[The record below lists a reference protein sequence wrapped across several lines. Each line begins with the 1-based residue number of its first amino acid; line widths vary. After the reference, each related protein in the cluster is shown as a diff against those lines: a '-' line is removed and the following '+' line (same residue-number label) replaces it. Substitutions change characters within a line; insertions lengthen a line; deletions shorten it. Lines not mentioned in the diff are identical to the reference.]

1 MDFLHIVTQMLMIFG
16 IVLVGLFAA
25 KRNLWS
31 GEIDRKL
38 SVFIM
43 NISMPAL
50 ILASVMGQDLA
61 FENAELVSLCIVALL
76 SYVVLLGAAF
86 IIPIVWRVH
95 TSRQGLLRF
104 MLAFGNVSFIG
115 YPVCDAVFGP
125 KAVFC
130 ASVLNIPF
138 NLLIFTIGVAFINGG
153 KVKSAFSPKLIL
165 SPCVVA
171 SLIAVAIAI
180 GRFSVPAP
188 IGQWFH
194 LLGDMTTPCALLI
207 IGSSLS
213 NIPVRDMVGNR
224 FVYAVSLLRL
234 IVLPLMVGAVLRLC
248 GISAFVSDVAT
259 VLSAM
264 PIATNGV
271 MLCLQYGK
279 DERVMTQGLFITTLL
294 SVVTIPL

>member
-1 MDFLHIVTQMLMIFG
+1 M
-16 IVLVGLFAA
+16 
-25 KRNLWS
+25 
-31 GEIDRKL
+31 
-38 SVFIM
+38 
-43 NISMPAL
+43 
-50 ILASVMGQDLA
+50 
-61 FENAELVSLCIVALL
+61 
-76 SYVVLLGAAF
+76 
-86 IIPIVWRVH
+86 
-95 TSRQGLLRF
+95 
-104 MLAFGNVSFIG
+104 
-115 YPVCDAVFGP
+115 
-125 KAVFC
+125 
-130 ASVLNIPF
+130 LNIPF
-138 NLLIFTIGVAFINGG
+138 NLLIFTIGVACINGG

-171 SLIAVAIAI
+171 SLIAVGIAI
-180 GRFSVPAP
+180 GRISVPAP

-213 NIPVRDMVGNR
+213 NIPVRDMLGNR

-248 GISAFVSDVAT
+248 GISIFVSDVAT

-294 SVVTIPL
+294 SVLTIPLVAWITTLL